1 MRRWIIGAS
10 FVALLVS
17 GLSLSAYADTAQRGL
32 AISPVRSELKIDAGA
47 TASTSV
53 TVTNLSKDPLVIS
66 PTVSDF
72 SVTDYTYSNQF
83 SKLQHNW
90 IKPGVATVTIA
101 PGQKQQ
107 VTYDIA
113 VPQRATPG
121 GYYFALTMSARVTG
135 GGLPTT
141 IQAVSLLYMTVSGD
155 LVRTSVL
162 QNDSVPWFVTGS
174 DIPYKFDVKDTGN
187 VYFTA
192 YFYGQV
198 HGLFG
203 TSPES
208 GTAHI
213 LLPGAPRT
221 ISGTVP
227 SPLLPGIYRLTYGY
241 KVDFAD
247 FVTTKTA
254 WVLYI
259 PPWSVIALV
268 LLLLVIRWFWQKQR
282 MKRHQ
287 A

>member
-1 MRRWIIGAS
+1 
-10 FVALLVS
+10 
-17 GLSLSAYADTAQRGL
+17 
-32 AISPVRSELKIDAGA
+32 
-47 TASTSV
+47 
-53 TVTNLSKDPLVIS
+53 
-66 PTVSDF
+66 
-72 SVTDYTYSNQF
+72 VTDYTYSNQF

-90 IKPGVATVTIA
+90 IKPHVSTVTIA
-101 PGQKQQ
+101 PGQRQQ
-107 VTYDIA
+107 ITYDIA

-121 GYYFALTMSARVTG
+121 GYYFAVTMSAQVTG
-135 GGLPTT
+135 NGLPTT
-141 IQAVSLLYMTVSGD
+141 IQAVSLLYMTVNGD

-162 QNDSVPWFVTGS
+162 QNDSVPWLVTGS

-192 YFYGQV
+192 YFYGQIQ
-198 HGLFG
+198 GLFG

-259 PPWSVIALV
+259 PPWSVIALI
-268 LLLLVIRWFWQKQR
+268 LMLFIAQWFRQKRAKQR
-282 MKRHQ
+282 Q